1 MVSKIVKK
9 RFMLKKIL
17 ALILRNQ
24 DPKELNSITR
34 SLKRFAKDL
43 MKPHLPKILISL
55 FFLSIYSAANAG
67 LAWLIKPIINQ
78 VFIIKNMQYVVEVS
92 LAIIGI
98 TVIKGVAQY
107 IYTMILFA
115 VSIYVTTDARN
126 NLYKSIL
133 HQDMFFFHTNSPGVL
148 VSRMMKEIDNIN
160 NLATEVPINIGRDFL
175 TFLGVL
181 IVMFILQPVY
191 ASLILGSI
199 FVIFIPIRLVTRKI
213 KEYFRRTN
221 TGYGQLTSHLEQ
233 SLNGIKEVKSYNMED
248 KEFKTLHTIA
258 NSINKTQ
265 LKVRKVNSILS
276 PLMETFAGVA
286 IAVVL
291 IYAGYQVAYHHAD
304 TGTFF
309 SFIAALI
316 IAFQPLK
323 RLTTVTVKV
332 QLGVLAIQRYYKLL
346 DTKPLLKDKPN
357 AKTLAINSAKLTF
370 KNVSFAYEP
379 NKNILNNINFTI
391 EPGKKI
397 ALVGRSGGGKSTI
410 INLAAR
416 FYEPNSGKILIN
428 DSDYTNYTTKSFRHH
443 VAFVGQEVVLFD
455 TSIFNNIAY
464 SKEDATEEE
473 VIFAAKEA
481 ACYDFIMDLP
491 KQFNTI
497 IGPRGIKLSGGQRQ
511 RLSIARAL
519 LKKAP
524 ILLLDEATSALDT
537 ESEQA
542 IQVAMERLMKN
553 KTTMIIAH
561 RLSTIIHCDTIL
573 VINDGK
579 IIESGSHTDLLA
591 QNGVYQY
598 LYNLQFKEQETSNSN
613 NL

>member
-1 MVSKIVKK
+1 MKKISKKK
-9 RFMLKKIL
+9 SMLKKIL
-17 ALILRNQ
+17 SLILRND
-24 DPKELNSITR
+24 DPKELNSITKV
-34 SLKRFAKDL
+34 LQRFAKDF
-43 MKPHLPKILISL
+43 MRPHLKKILISL
-55 FFLSIYSAANAG
+55 FFLAIYSATNAG
-67 LAWLIKPIINQ
+67 LAWLIKPIVNQ
-78 VFIIKNMQYVVEVS
+78 VFIIKNMQYVLEVS

-98 TVIKGVAQY
+98 TVIKGIAQY

-175 TFLGVL
+175 TFIGLLV
-181 IVMFILQPVY
+181 VMFILQPVY
-191 ASLILGSI
+191 AAIILGSI
-199 FVIFIPIRLVTRKI
+199 FVIFIPIRLVTRKV
-213 KEYFRRTN
+213 KDYFKRTN

-233 SLNGIKEVKSYNMED
+233 SLNGIKEVKSYNMEN
-248 KEFKTLHTIA
+248 KEFNTLHTIA
-258 NSINKTQ
+258 NSINRTQ

-286 IAVVL
+286 IAFVL

-304 TGTFF
+304 PGTFF

-357 AKTLAINSAKLTF
+357 AKILAINSANLAF
-370 KNVSFAYEP
+370 ENVSFSYAP
-379 NKNILNNINFTI
+379 NKRILNNISFEI
-391 EPGKKI
+391 ASGKKV

-428 DSDYTNYTTKSFRHH
+428 GVNYTNYTTKSYRHH
-443 VAFVGQEVVLFD
+443 LAFVSQEVVLFD

-473 VIFAAKEA
+473 VISASKKA
-481 ACYDFIMDLP
+481 ACYDFIMKLP
-491 KQFNTI
+491 EQFNTT

-511 RLSIARAL
+511 RISIARAL
-519 LKKAP
+519 LKQAP

-542 IQVAMERLMKN
+542 IQVAMEHLMKN

-561 RLSTIIHCDTIL
+561 RLSTIINCDTIL
-573 VINDGK
+573 VINDGE
-579 IIESGSHTDLLA
+579 IVESGNHTTLLA
-591 QNGVYQY
+591 QNGMYKY
-598 LYNLQFKEQETSNSN
+598 LYDLQFKEQEIISNSN